1 MMIRNI
7 RRPFMSTININI
19 TKRTYWSPD
28 YTGDGVRV
36 GYPEK
41 IDITSKDYL
50 NVLHKHRIELYEHNK
65 NLIRCQCQLE
75 LITQKLSDMECT
87 HFTSR

>member
-1 MMIRNI
+1 MMFRNI
-7 RRPFMSTININI
+7 RRPFMSTINIS
-19 TKRTYWSPD
+19 KKTYWSPD

-50 NVLHKHRIELYEHNK
+50 NVLHKHRLELYEHNT
-65 NLIRCQCQLE
+65 NLKRCQTQLE
-75 LITQKLSDMECT
+75 LITQKLSVIEST